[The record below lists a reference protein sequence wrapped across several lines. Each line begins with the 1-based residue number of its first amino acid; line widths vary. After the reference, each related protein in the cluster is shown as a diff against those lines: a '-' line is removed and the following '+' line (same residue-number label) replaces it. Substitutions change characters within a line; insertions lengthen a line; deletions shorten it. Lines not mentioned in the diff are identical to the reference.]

1 MQMSTPL
8 PSFSLK
14 NSQAERI
21 DFPSEKE
28 TLLCFIKE
36 ECETCQTI
44 MPIVEALYQA
54 GCHIL
59 MIGQTEEGNQNLIEK
74 FGLSIPILNDSA
86 LTTSF
91 NFDIEIVPTLILAEK
106 KGGEK
111 NRIEGFVKKEWLSL
125 ISESVS
131 DLAVSETTTSESP
144 PQPIIDW
151 DSYPDWRPG
160 CGSLSV
166 QPENADRL
174 TAIAENNPIRA
185 RKLDLQEDEFEFM
198 FDQGFTDGLP
208 VIPPTEERVLRM
220 LSGTQRDPQETIA
233 SVPPNMGLAT
243 TEKIAINAVMAGCK
257 PEYLPVVIAALEA
270 ACTDDFNIHGVMATT
285 MGASPVMVVN
295 GPIRERIGLNSNLS
309 ALGQG
314 NRANATIGRAL
325 RLIIRNIGGAIP
337 GQTERP
343 TLGNPMKYTM
353 CFAEREERSP
363 WSPLHVERG
372 YQEEDSVV
380 TLFGMTSGP
389 TLIVDQ
395 TSTDPVQLARSM
407 AMCLNHVHHPKAYGV
422 SDTLLVVCPE
432 HIDTL
437 MKGSKFNKNGSGING
452 YSKSALRQEIFNYA
466 PKSIKDLV
474 QDENSGVGI
483 SPKQLSAMPEDMQNK
498 ILNKFRSPED
508 IHIVVAGSD
517 AGKFSGAFHGWV
529 TGPMGT
535 ISVSKKIE
543 DK

>member
-1 MQMSTPL
+1 MDTSL
-8 PSFSLK
+8 PTFSLR
-14 NSQAERI
+14 NSKEEVI
-21 DFPSEKE
+21 DFPSENSA
-28 TLLCFIKE
+28 LLCFVKE
-36 ECETCQTI
+36 DCETCQTI
-44 MPIVEALYQA
+44 MPVLEALYIA
-54 GCHIL
+54 GCNIHV
-59 MIGQTEEGNQNLIEK
+59 IGQTIEGNKNLIDK
-74 FGLSIPILNDSA
+74 FGLTLPILDDSN
-86 LTTSF
+86 LKTSF
-91 NFDIEIVPTLILAEK
+91 SYDIEIVPTIIHASEENQEK
-106 KGGEK
+106 I
-111 NRIEGFVKKEWLSL
+111 RLEGFVKTEWQKL
-125 ISESVS
+125 ISEFGTKPSVN
-131 DLAVSETTTSESP
+131 
-144 PQPIIDW
+144 W
-151 DSYPDWRPG
+151 DSLPGWRPG

-166 QPENADRL
+166 QPENAERL
-174 TAIAENNPIRA
+174 TAEAENNPIRA

-220 LSGTQRDPQETIA
+220 LSGTHRDPQETIA
-233 SVPPNMGLAT
+233 TVPPNMGVAT
-243 TEKIAINAVMAGCK
+243 TEKVAINAVMAGCK
-257 PEYLPVVIAALEA
+257 PEYLSVVIAALEA

-295 GPIRERIGLNSNLS
+295 GPIRDRIGLNSNLS

-325 RLIIRNIGGAIP
+325 RLIIRNIGGAVP
-337 GQTERP
+337 GKTERP

-353 CFAEREERSP
+353 CFAEREARSP

-372 YQEEDSVV
+372 FKETDSVV

-395 TSTDPVQLARSM
+395 TSTDPSQLARSM
-407 AMCLNHVHHPKAYGV
+407 AMCLAHVHHPKAYGL

-437 MKGSKFNKNGSGING
+437 MRGGS
-452 YSKSALRQEIFNYA
+452 YSKEMLRQEIFNYA

-474 QDENSGVGI
+474 QNENSGVGI
-483 SPKQLSAMPEDMQNK
+483 SPEQLAAMPDEVQNR
-498 ILNKFRSPED
+498 IINKFRSPED

-535 ISVSKKIE
+535 ISVSRKIE
-543 DK
+543 EQK